1 MGRFNTNNF
10 IEACLI
16 ANIMCKGGGEQQVHC
31 TFQARK
37 NKAHS
42 TLFHQQILPSPLPP
56 FRRKMQFQHISK
68 IGIYNR
74 IWLAVWH
81 IDVIYAFIYTHTHTL
96 ICIYVYHSQQAL
108 FFMSVSCIVLLHY
121 TSSPDQIT
129 QCTNSMFSFV
139 VLCNVTNIQT
149 YK

>member
-42 TLFHQQILPSPLPP
+42 TLFHQQILPSPLPL
-56 FRRKMQFQHISK
+56 FRRKKCSFSTFQRQESTIVSGLRCGILTSHIC
-68 IGIYNR
+68 IHIYT
-74 IWLAVWH
+74 
-81 IDVIYAFIYTHTHTL
+81 YTHTYMYL
-96 ICIYVYHSQQAL
+96 CISFTIGVVFYVCL
-108 FFMSVSCIVLLHY
+108 
-121 TSSPDQIT
+121 
-129 QCTNSMFSFV
+129 
-139 VLCNVTNIQT
+139 VLCCYTTLLFPTRLHNAPIQCFSLQSCVM
-149 YK
+149 